1 MTLAALLLRLLLAFT
16 LAFNGASSAV
26 AATEMVAEH
35 AAGSTMPTAVPPPH
49 AGCHGHMAAAPAQ
62 QAAHGHEDAGSG
74 HRDCCGVGACACAC
88 AQLPALEGFTL
99 FVQPPALPLERF
111 AARVAATRQSPA
123 LPLQT
128 RPPIV

>member
-1 MTLAALLLRLLLAFT
+1 MSHAALLLRLLLAFT

-26 AATEMVAEH
+26 AATEMAAGNV
-35 AAGSTMPTAVPPPH
+35 AGSTRPAAVPAPH

-62 QAAHGHEDAGSG
+62 QPAHGHDDAGSG

-88 AQLPALEGFTL
+88 AQLPALEGFAL
-99 FVQPPALPLERF
+99 VVQPPALPHERF
-111 AARVAATRQSPA
+111 AAGVAATRQSPP
-123 LPLQT
+123 LPHQT

>member
-26 AATEMVAEH
+26 AATEMAAEH
-35 AAGSTMPTAVPPPH
+35 AAGSTMPMAVPPPH
-49 AGCHGHMAAAPAQ
+49 AGCHGHMAAAPA

-123 LPLQT
+123 LPHQT